1 MTNIL
6 LIDDHPQIQHLV
18 KRILTK
24 NHYEV
29 TCQAGI
35 DREDLSSL
43 KAFDLILLDVMLGLP
58 YDGYDICQSI
68 REELDLPII
77 FLTALTTDDDLV
89 KGFSLGAD
97 DYIKKPF
104 SPSELLARVEAHLR
118 RTQRNK
124 DASRKLNFETITLN
138 LDEKAIYISG
148 ERIYLTRKEYE
159 LVELLAQYP
168 QKVFSIQEIYETIY
182 DMDSDSLFR
191 GVSEFIYQIRKK
203 LKAYDVNPIK
213 TIRGIGYQWQTEA

>member
-24 NHYEV
+24 NQYEV

-35 DREDLSSL
+35 DREDLSPL

-68 REELDLPII
+68 REELDIPII

-118 RTQRNK
+118 RAQRKK

-148 ERIYLTRKEYE
+148 ERIYLTKKEYE
-159 LVELLAQYP
+159 LVELLAQHP

-203 LKAYDVNPIK
+203 LKAYDVNPII
-213 TIRGIGYQWQTEA
+213 TIRGFGYQWQSEA